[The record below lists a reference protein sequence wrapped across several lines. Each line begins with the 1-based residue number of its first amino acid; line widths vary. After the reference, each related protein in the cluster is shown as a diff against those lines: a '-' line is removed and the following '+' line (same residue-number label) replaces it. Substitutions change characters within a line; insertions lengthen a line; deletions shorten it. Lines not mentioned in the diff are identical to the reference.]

1 METHLTTFVA
11 TSIMND
17 KIRTLLIDDTNIIYA
32 IRLDNDKIIII
43 HNNDKPTE
51 VISDYDFYQR
61 YKTHY

>member
-1 METHLTTFVA
+1 
-11 TSIMND
+11 MNN
-17 KIRTLLIDDTNIIYA
+17 KIRTLLIDDTNIIYV

-43 HNNDKPTE
+43 HNNDKTTE